1 VEHLSNEILV
11 PPPPPKR
18 ATIHDVAKA
27 ANVSPATVSLVL
39 HQKGQLA
46 TVTRERVLDA
56 IKLLGYQ
63 RRRSEDPQR
72 RRRSMTYC
80 MIVDDIG
87 NPYFHEIYRGITDN
101 IELSEAIVTLVSTG
115 DSLDRQTQ
123 ILDGFVHSSID
134 GLVIVPASGTKNE
147 HLDALCESN
156 IPFLMVVRN
165 IGFGSFDYIG
175 GNPMLGMLMA
185 TEHLIGLG
193 HRRIAFLGGY
203 AANYAFNERY
213 AGFVSTMRK
222 HALPVEENLIV
233 SGGSSKAFGR
243 KAAAEILRSD
253 DPPTAFIGY
262 NDLVAIG
269 IMNAIHDTGLQPGK
283 DIAVVG
289 YDDIPEASEQP
300 IPLTTVATPPY
311 ELGKVIAN
319 ALGRIKDDVGHGPI
333 NITYPPHLVQRQSCG
348 GHRLSAEKGQQK

>member
-1 VEHLSNEILV
+1 MSDESLAPTQPS
-11 PPPPPKR
+11 KR

-46 TVTRERVLDA
+46 LDTRERVLDA
-56 IKLLGYQ
+56 IKLVGYQ
-63 RRRSEDPQR
+63 RRRSEESQR
-72 RRRSMTYC
+72 RRRSTTYC
-80 MIVDDIG
+80 MIIDDIG
-87 NPYFHEIYRGITDN
+87 NPYFHEIYNGISDN
-101 IELSEAIVTLVSTG
+101 LDSNDTLITLASSG
-115 DSLDRQTQ
+115 DSLERQAQ
-123 ILDGFVHSSID
+123 MLDNFVHSAID
-134 GLVIVPASGTKNE
+134 GLVIVPASGTKTE

-156 IPFLMVVRN
+156 IPFLMAVRN

-175 GNPMLGMLMA
+175 GNPMLGMLIA
-185 TEHLIGLG
+185 TEHLIQLG

-203 AANYAFNERY
+203 PANYAFNERY
-213 AGFVSTMRK
+213 AGFVSMMRK

-243 KAAAEILRSD
+243 TAAAELLRAE

-269 IMNAIHDTGLQPGK
+269 IMNAVHDAGLVPGR

-300 IPLTTVATPPY
+300 VPLTTVATPPY

-319 ALGRIKDDVGHGPI
+319 ALGRIRDDAGHGPI

-348 GHRLSAEKGQQK
+348 GDRPSVEKGRQK